1 MRSRAQRAATTLC
14 VSWAGCTE
22 TASPERLDLTLKGTL
37 MVTIKSTSSESD
49 MCTWVLEGCLMVGRE
64 EEREEAGVRREGGGV
79 QQSWGSDWQVGSY
92 TDIGSKAWFI
102 TEH

>member
-14 VSWAGCTE
+14 VSWAGCAE
-22 TASPERLDLTLKGTL
+22 TGSPERLGLTQKGTL
-37 MVTIKSTSSESD
+37 MVTIKSTSFESD

-79 QQSWGSDWQVGSY
+79 QQSWGSDWQVAVTQTLGPRPGS
-92 TDIGSKAWFI
+92 
-102 TEH
+102 